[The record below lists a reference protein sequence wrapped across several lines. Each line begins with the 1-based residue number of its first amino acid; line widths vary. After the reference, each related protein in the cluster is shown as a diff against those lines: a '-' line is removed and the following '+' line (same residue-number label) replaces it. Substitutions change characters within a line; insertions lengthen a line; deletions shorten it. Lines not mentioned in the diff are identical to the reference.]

1 MKTFTFIA
9 VFLCSLL
16 SLNAQVLQPG
26 AVGDTLGPWSVIT
39 FEEPT
44 SYISINPSTQNLWQ
58 IGTPQKQFFN
68 QAYSLPNAIVT
79 DAINFYP
86 VSNLSSFDL
95 CIGDF
100 NSNWLY
106 DYNLFIDFRHKFDTD
121 TLHDGGFI
129 SVSWDHRQTWVNII
143 DDTVSGN
150 YFYVTPFRNWYMYGN
165 TNLYSSGDSLFN
177 GEHGFSGR
185 SNGWV
190 HSCMAWY
197 DLPVKHP
204 AFSLPDTMYLRFN
217 FISDTIPSNREGWM
231 IDDIRIFSIDLG
243 SGIQDFM
250 AGTKRAWLAPN
261 PVKTSTIVTLD
272 RVYSSVDYLLTDLS
286 GRVLL
291 QAKPGKC
298 NAFTV
303 SRAGILPGIYLLKIS
318 MDQYL
323 TETHRIVILQ

>member
-1 MKTFTFIA
+1 MKTQILLA
-9 VFLCSLL
+9 VLLCSSL
-16 SLNAQVLQPG
+16 SLAAQFPQNDLP
-26 AVGDTLGPWSVIT
+26 GDTLGPWSVIT

-68 QAYSLPNAIVT
+68 QAYSAPDAMVT
-79 DAINFYP
+79 DTLNNYG
-86 VSNLSSFDL
+86 VNNVSSFDL

-100 NSNWLY
+100 NTNWLY
-106 DYNLFIDFRHKFDTD
+106 NYDLFIDFRHKFDTD
-121 TLHDGGFI
+121 TLRDGGFI
-129 SVSWDHRQTWVNII
+129 SVSWDHRQTWMNII
-143 DDTVSGN
+143 DDTVSRN
-150 YFYVTPFRNWYMYGN
+150 YFFVTPSNNWFMYGN

-197 DLPVKHP
+197 NIPLKCP

-217 FISDTIPSNREGWM
+217 FISDTIPNNREGWM

-243 SGIQDFM
+243 SGIRDFM

-261 PVKTSTIVTLD
+261 PVKTSTIVTFD
-272 RVYSSVDYLLTDLS
+272 RAYSHVDYLLTDLS

-291 QAKPGKC
+291 QGKPGTC
-298 NAFTV
+298 NEFSV
-303 SRAGILPGIYLLKIS
+303 SRAGLSPGIYLLKIS

-323 TETHRIVILQ
+323 TETHRIVVL